1 MDRRSINLAL
11 AGSLAAALSL
21 LAIAA
26 SAKDAAKEKC
36 YGVALKGQNDCA
48 AGPGTTCAGTS
59 RIDYQGNSWKLV
71 PKGTCTT
78 MTTPFGPGSQASIK
92 RPA

>member
-26 SAKDAAKEKC
+26 A
-36 YGVALKGQNDCA
+36 
-48 AGPGTTCAGTS
+48 T
-59 RIDYQGNSWKLV
+59 
-71 PKGTCTT
+71 
-78 MTTPFGPGSQASIK
+78 GPGSSMLASVADKTLARAIPQNVADWTAVSFGDNYIK
-92 RPA
+92 GDGSTRPERGRSDTR

>member
-36 YGVALKGQNDCA
+36 YGGARRG
-48 AGPGTTCAGTS
+48 
-59 RIDYQGNSWKLV
+59 
-71 PKGTCTT
+71 
-78 MTTPFGPGSQASIK
+78 
-92 RPA
+92 

>member
-59 RIDYQGNSWKLV
+59 TVDFQGNAWKFV
-71 PKGTCTT
+71 RGGTCTAIV
-78 MTTPFGPGSQASIK
+78 MPNGGHGSLK
-92 RPA
+92 PT